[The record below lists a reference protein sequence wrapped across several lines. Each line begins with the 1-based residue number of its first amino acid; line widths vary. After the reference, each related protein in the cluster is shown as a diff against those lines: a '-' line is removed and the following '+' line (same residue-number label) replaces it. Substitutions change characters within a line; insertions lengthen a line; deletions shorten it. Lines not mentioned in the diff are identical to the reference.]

1 MMQGYPHGLLAIP
14 SDGYSGQRIV
24 VPIEEQKALIK
35 STHAEIHHQHHT
47 NVHHVLYPLYY
58 WPGRDS
64 TIEAVCTSCARCIK
78 ASRWRKKLNLDF
90 NPASQ
95 KELLLPRQRYGI
107 DFYGVHNGE
116 ILVMVDLFSR
126 GVPDELCSDNAP
138 ELIQGIVRQV
148 CQYLDITQIVTG
160 SHYPRGNAIC
170 ERVNRTLGA
179 MIRKLADLDYKDLKS
194 FLPSF
199 EFMINTTLSSATKC
213 TPFETAHGLPAR
225 TIAQARI
232 EAQRVGRG
240 ATDPEIL
247 EDVSPVFDGSAVK
260 HILEKAVE
268 IAEEVKATS
277 EWHRRRTHEGLNQK
291 GQRYNLDHFA
301 EGAKVYFYRPP
312 SVLDVERKT
321 RKAKNIDHYVGPAT
335 IVRSISSCSFQISF
349 FNPSTGVTQLLQRD
363 AGMIILKKEWI
374 APSLIPLNSRLEPTG
389 HQKGMKLRVGEMV
402 IMLDYPESRDWYVA
416 EISQVLH
423 DRFTVNGFT
432 TLEATLDGY
441 RQASMKLRLK
451 ALKGVAFLRTWCK
464 DKGKGVA
471 TTVPPKHLK
480 GLEKYLWKWRL
491 PIDELDQLLLVRNV
505 GMDADGC
512 LCRDSRI
519 LAAALR
525 FPHHVG
531 AGSEESAS

>member
-1 MMQGYPHGLLAIP
+1 
-14 SDGYSGQRIV
+14 
-24 VPIEEQKALIK
+24 
-35 STHAEIHHQHHT
+35 
-47 NVHHVLYPLYY
+47 
-58 WPGRDS
+58 
-64 TIEAVCTSCARCIK
+64 
-78 ASRWRKKLNLDF
+78 
-90 NPASQ
+90 
-95 KELLLPRQRYGI
+95 
-107 DFYGVHNGE
+107 
-116 ILVMVDLFSR
+116 
-126 GVPDELCSDNAP
+126 
-138 ELIQGIVRQV
+138 
-148 CQYLDITQIVTG
+148 
-160 SHYPRGNAIC
+160 
-170 ERVNRTLGA
+170 
-179 MIRKLADLDYKDLKS
+179 
-194 FLPSF
+194 
-199 EFMINTTLSSATKC
+199 
-213 TPFETAHGLPAR
+213 
-225 TIAQARI
+225 
-232 EAQRVGRG
+232 
-240 ATDPEIL
+240 
-247 EDVSPVFDGSAVK
+247 
-260 HILEKAVE
+260 
-268 IAEEVKATS
+268 
-277 EWHRRRTHEGLNQK
+277 
-291 GQRYNLDHFA
+291 
-301 EGAKVYFYRPP
+301 
-312 SVLDVERKT
+312 
-321 RKAKNIDHYVGPAT
+321 
-335 IVRSISSCSFQISF
+335 
-349 FNPSTGVTQLLQRD
+349 
-363 AGMIILKKEWI
+363 MIILKKEWI

-512 LCRDSRI
+512 LCKDSRI